1 MREFGNRSGANCLM
15 MLAEIAR
22 SWLRCEFSVESDC
35 FDEAALYADDD
46 LPLLL
51 PRRHAGVWMSES

>member
-22 SWLRCEFSVESDC
+22 SWLRCEFSVES
-35 FDEAALYADDD
+35 E
-46 LPLLL
+46 LL
-51 PRRHAGVWMSES
+51 